1 MRVPSPAASTIVRLV
16 LPVIPVLKPGLRRR
30 RHKAFEPEWKPG
42 FRSNP
47 VASKVEVRKPADFL
61 LMFVA

>member
-16 LPVIPVLKPGLRRR
+16 LPVIPILKPGLRRR
-30 RHKAFEPEWKPG
+30 RHKVFEPECKPG
-42 FRSNP
+42 CRP
-47 VASKVEVRKPADFL
+47 GADLRMQAHFL